1 MTMWQG
7 NASAG
12 RSKCSGTSRF
22 RAALG
27 RVVAVAVICTLGG
40 VFAVPVSAQTS
51 VALLDLAVVFEN
63 HPAFKSRLTQ
73 LKQDADG
80 LQASV
85 LQQRQA
91 LVKEQENLRLLYQ
104 PGSKEFKEKEK
115 ELAVKATQLEVD
127 SNDRMRELMIQEAQL
142 HYSVYSEVNKLV
154 DEYCTQFDVRLVLR
168 FNSNAVQPDKP
179 ESVMQQV
186 NNAVV
191 YYNPAKDITAAIV
204 QRVSQVRGA
213 TASPGLQPR

>member
-1 MTMWQG
+1 LV
-7 NASAG
+7 
-12 RSKCSGTSRF
+12 R
-22 RAALG
+22 
-27 RVVAVAVICTLGG
+27 
-40 VFAVPVSAQTS
+40 VFAAAAVCVLSGGFAGSATAQTS

-91 LVKEQENLRLLYQ
+91 LVKEQENLRLLFQ

-154 DEYCTQFDVRLVLR
+154 DEYCTQFDIRLVLR
-168 FNSNAVQPDKP
+168 FNSAAVQPEKP

-186 NNAVV
+186 NGAVV

-213 TASPGLQPR
+213 TANPGLQPR

>member
-1 MTMWQG
+1 LV
-7 NASAG
+7 
-12 RSKCSGTSRF
+12 R
-22 RAALG
+22 
-27 RVVAVAVICTLGG
+27 
-40 VFAVPVSAQTS
+40 VFAAAAVCVLSGGFAGSAAAQTS

-91 LVKEQENLRLLYQ
+91 LVKEQENLRLLFQ

-154 DEYCTQFDVRLVLR
+154 DEYCTQFDIRLVLR
-168 FNSNAVQPDKP
+168 FNSAAVQPEKP

-186 NNAVV
+186 NGAVV

-213 TASPGLQPR
+213 TANPGLQPR

>member
-1 MTMWQG
+1 LV
-7 NASAG
+7 
-12 RSKCSGTSRF
+12 R
-22 RAALG
+22 
-27 RVVAVAVICTLGG
+27 
-40 VFAVPVSAQTS
+40 VFAAAAVCVLSGGFAGSVTAQTS

-91 LVKEQENLRLLYQ
+91 LVKEQENLRLLFQ

-154 DEYCTQFDVRLVLR
+154 DEYCTQFDIRLVLR
-168 FNSNAVQPDKP
+168 FNSAAVQPEKP

-186 NNAVV
+186 NGAVV

-213 TASPGLQPR
+213 TANPGLQPR